1 MTATARVL
9 DSLTPLLI
17 IAGLLLRISD
27 LEDDVASAR
36 ANCEREQDEH
46 QAYRAAHKGSCP
58 TCGGA

>member
-1 MTATARVL
+1 MTAPARVL
-9 DSLTPLLI
+9 DSLTPLL

-46 QAYRAAHKGSCP
+46 QASRAAHKGPCP